1 MNDMVKEART
11 PTITFVVA
19 MMRTMKDE
27 NKPTKMPVMALLTRI
42 CVKKK
47 NAHYVNFN
55 IFCSST
61 YSVLTKNRDE
71 TDPF

>member
-1 MNDMVKEART
+1 
-11 PTITFVVA
+11 

-61 YSVLTKNRDE
+61 YSVLTKNKDE